1 MPTPI
6 IDDELFTQAER
17 TKAKVVIITGVSGLA
32 ESTAN
37 GPTSS

>member
-17 TKAKVVIITGVSGLA
+17 IKAKVVIITGVSELA

-37 GPTSS
+37 GPTSG